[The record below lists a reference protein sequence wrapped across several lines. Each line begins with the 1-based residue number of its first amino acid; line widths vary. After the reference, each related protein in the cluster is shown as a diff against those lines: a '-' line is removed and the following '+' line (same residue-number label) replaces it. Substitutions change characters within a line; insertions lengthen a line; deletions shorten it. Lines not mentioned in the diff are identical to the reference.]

1 MTILTTVWAWLL
13 SNWETLLAIA
23 FAVEVVV
30 VQIVN
35 LTPTPVDNKAL
46 VALHK
51 VLVFVANIV
60 PNTKVQANKA
70 AADLAIKSVK

>member
-1 MTILTTVWAWLL
+1 MEILTTVWAWLL

-23 FAVEVVV
+23 FAVEVVA

-60 PNTKVQANKA
+60 PNTKVQANRA
-70 AADLAIKSVK
+70 AADQAMKSLK